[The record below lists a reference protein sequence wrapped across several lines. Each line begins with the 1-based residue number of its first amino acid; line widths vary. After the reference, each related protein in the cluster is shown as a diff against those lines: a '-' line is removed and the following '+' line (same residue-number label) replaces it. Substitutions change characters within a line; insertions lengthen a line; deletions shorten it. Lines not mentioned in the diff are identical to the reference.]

1 MRERKIWN
9 EYLTKFTARLEGGY
23 LENLKEVIRR
33 KERIVIKHY
42 TMRLKKAGII
52 KISKK
57 ALMDTFTYSIF
68 DLYYWKLR
76 KKGTTPAEELKRFK
90 KTINTLD
97 KYLDEDLIY
106 YTLKDE
112 CKHIGK
118 LTRKNI
124 EKIISTLRY
133 MAESIE
139 RVHKRSLI
147 EFSKILRNHVM
158 FNVSKELPESIFSR
172 KARYFGLL
180 TSNIVDDKSSAL
192 EAIRLSIACLPEGH
206 PYTADLFLYLTS
218 KILRIWNGTIKS
230 QIHAPIDSGISEVIL
245 SLGLTDK
252 KLENL
257 IYLSL
262 HYEVFQTISQTLFPE
277 DPSKMIVLR
286 AVAERW
292 CYDRDWKLCKNCWLN
307 ENCPKEY

>member
-23 LENLKEVIRR
+23 LENLKKDMRE
-33 KERIVIKHY
+33 KERIVIKHHY
-42 TMRLKKAGII
+42 KRLEKAGINR
-52 KISKK
+52 KSRKT
-57 ALMDTFTYSIF
+57 LMDTFTYSIF

-76 KKGTTPAEELKRFK
+76 KKGATPAEELKRFR

-112 CKHIGK
+112 CKYIGK
-118 LTRKNI
+118 LTRRNI
-124 EKIISTLRY
+124 EKIITTLRY
-133 MAESIE
+133 MAEAIE
-139 RVHKRSLI
+139 RVRKRSLI
-147 EFSKILRNHVM
+147 EFAKKLRNHVM
-158 FNVSKELPESIFSR
+158 FNVSRELPEPIFLR

-180 TSNIVDDKSSAL
+180 TSNIIENKTSAL
-192 EAIRLSIACLPEGH
+192 EAIRLSISCLPEGH
-206 PYTADLFLYLTS
+206 PYIADIFLYLTS
-218 KILRIWNGTIKS
+218 KVLKIWNGIIKS
-230 QIHAPIDSGISEVIL
+230 QLNAPIDTGVSEVSL

-257 IYLSL
+257 TYLSL
-262 HYEVFQTISQTLFPE
+262 HYQVFQTISRTLFPE

-292 CYDRDWKLCKNCWLN
+292 CYDKEWKLCKNCWLN